1 MKRVINFSQYTRQHF
16 FKEVRKSNKENRPLS
31 LLCLYSGVCMCLCG
45 AGRSEARGRE
55 EDVKLVDTEDALRM
69 VAWGQG
75 GQTGVHLA
83 L

>member
-1 MKRVINFSQYTRQHF
+1 
-16 FKEVRKSNKENRPLS
+16 
-31 LLCLYSGVCMCLCG
+31 MCLCG